1 MAELQLLGS
10 LPRAEL
16 RERVRSRMA
25 EFGGALRV
33 IAEDLL
39 GADATIDW
47 IAVDAEGQVVV
58 VLLGHAG
65 RELELIATGVA
76 QRAWVRARLKDWL
89 MLAPN
94 LGLRPE
100 AKVRLLLLG
109 TAFEGTARH
118 AAAALGDDLELWS
131 YRCVRN
137 SAGVDVLLERVLG
150 GPAPQP
156 PSRPGSPSRPA
167 RAGAS
172 FRSALSDDKLG
183 LSAAE
188 RAELEGG

>member
-16 RERVRSRMA
+16 RERVRARIA
-25 EFGGALRV
+25 EFGGALRI

-39 GADATIDW
+39 GADAAIDW
-47 IAVDAEGQVVV
+47 IAVDDEGQVVV

-76 QRAWVRARLKDWL
+76 QRAWVRSRLKDWL

-94 LGLRPE
+94 LGLRPQ
-100 AKVRLLLLG
+100 AKVRLLLIG

-118 AAAALGDDLELWS
+118 AAAALGDGLELWS
-131 YRCVRN
+131 YRGVRN
-137 SAGVDVLLERVLG
+137 SAGVDVLLERVWG

-156 PSRPGSPSRPA
+156 SIPPGSASRPA
-167 RAGAS
+167 RASSS

-188 RAELEGG
+188 RAELEGR

>member
-76 QRAWVRARLKDWL
+76 QRAWVRSRLKDWL

-94 LGLRPE
+94 LGCGPRP
-100 AKVRLLLLG
+100 
-109 TAFEGTARH
+109 
-118 AAAALGDDLELWS
+118 
-131 YRCVRN
+131 
-137 SAGVDVLLERVLG
+137 
-150 GPAPQP
+150 
-156 PSRPGSPSRPA
+156 
-167 RAGAS
+167 
-172 FRSALSDDKLG
+172 RSAS
-183 LSAAE
+183 S
-188 RAELEGG
+188 